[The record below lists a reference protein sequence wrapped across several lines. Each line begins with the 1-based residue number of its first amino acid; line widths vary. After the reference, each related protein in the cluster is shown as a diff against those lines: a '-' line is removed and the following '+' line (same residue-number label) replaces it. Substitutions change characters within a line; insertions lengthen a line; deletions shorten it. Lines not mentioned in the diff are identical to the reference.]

1 MPFHQSLIPLAACLS
16 AVVSLSCTNGDSD
29 LSGPN
34 RIVGLALTPATATL
48 ERGQTLQLVADLRD
62 GEGAV
67 LTGHRLIW
75 STSNDAVAAVSSAGL
90 VTAVGDGAAGITV
103 TVEGRSVTSRITVRP
118 SIAVIE
124 ITPESP
130 TVAVG
135 RTVQLTAVA
144 RGSAGT
150 VLAGPVFEWI
160 SSDPRIATVGVG
172 KVGGIRP
179 GSVVVEARADGRSGS
194 TPVTVVP
201 ASEPPPDPR

>member
-1 MPFHQSLIPLAACLS
+1 MPFRRSLIPLAACLW
-16 AVVSLSCTNGDSD
+16 AVVSLSCGDGGSD
-29 LSGPN
+29 LSGPD
-34 RIVGLALTPATATL
+34 RIASLALTPATATL
-48 ERGQTLQLVADLRD
+48 ERGQTLQLVVDLRD
-62 GEGAV
+62 REGAA
-67 LTGHRLIW
+67 LTGHRLTW

-160 SSDPRIATVGVG
+160 SSDPRIAAVGVG
-172 KVGGIRP
+172 KVRGIRP
-179 GSVVVEARADGRSGS
+179 GSAEIEAKADGKSG
-194 TPVTVVP
+194 TTTVTVVP
-201 ASEPPPDPR
+201 ASEPPADPR